1 MTEREERTV
10 SDWQLERYLL
20 REAPA
25 TELAD
30 LDRRAEGD
38 PVLAE
43 RVADLRR
50 SNEQLL
56 QRYPTRWMCR
66 RIERKLRRSRG
77 GAPPR
82 WSAYRLWAAPALTAV
97 LAVAAGTALFDRGTE
112 SFLPAGD
119 DDPAV
124 RGRSAPSPG
133 GGAVPAERAK
143 GVGDEPRLMI
153 FRKLAGGHER
163 LEDGTLARSG
173 DLVQIAYRSAGLAY
187 GAIFSVDGR
196 GAVTRHLPAAGEQ
209 AVPLARRDTLDFAY
223 ELDDAPKWERF
234 YLVASDRPFGLSAVH
249 RKLAHGDPALPDGL
263 RLHLFTLK
271 KPGSP

>member
-1 MTEREERTV
+1 MNEREERTV

-20 REAPA
+20 REASA
-25 TELAD
+25 SELAD
-30 LDRRAEGD
+30 LDRRVAGD

-97 LAVAAGTALFDRGTE
+97 LAVAAGTALLDRGTG

-124 RGRSAPSPG
+124 PGRSAPSPG
-133 GGAVPAERAK
+133 GGAVPAERVK

-153 FRKLAGGHER
+153 FRKLAGGHEL
-163 LEDGTLARSG
+163 LEDGSLARRG
-173 DLVQIAYRSAGLAY
+173 DLVQIAYRSDGLAY

-209 AVPLARRDTLDFAY
+209 AVPLAKRDTLDFAY

-234 YLVASDRPFGLSAVH
+234 YLVASERPFGLSAV
-249 RKLAHGDPALPDGL
+249 REELAHGDPALPDGL

>member
-1 MTEREERTV
+1 MNERAERTV
-10 SDWQLERYLL
+10 SDYQLERYLL

-25 TELAD
+25 LELAD
-30 LDRRAEGD
+30 LDRRVAGD
-38 PVLAE
+38 PALAE

-50 SNEQLL
+50 SNEELL

-82 WSAYRLWAAPALTAV
+82 WSAYRLWAATALTAV
-97 LAVAAGTALFDRGTE
+97 LAVAAGTALLDRGTG

-119 DDPAV
+119 DDSGVP
-124 RGRSAPSPG
+124 GRSAASPG
-133 GGAVPAERAK
+133 GGGVPAERVK
-143 GVGDEPRLMI
+143 GVGDEPHLMI
-153 FRKLAGGHER
+153 FRRLDGGHER
-163 LEDGTLARSG
+163 LEDGALARSG
-173 DLVQIAYRSAGLAY
+173 DLVQIAYRSDGLAF

-234 YLVASDRPFGLSAVH
+234 YLVASDRPFGLSAV
-249 RKLAHGDPALPDGL
+249 REELAHGGPALPDGL
-263 RLHLFTLK
+263 RFHLFTLK